1 MQPQEPNLALPSW
14 LPWATIACLAAL
26 LACASELWI
35 VEKARNRLLREENLL
50 AAAALKGAQNQ
61 LEAERILDVRELGE
75 AKASA
80 SRAGEPRIALL
91 SPPEGTRPEA
101 GSKAPAWGVVV
112 WGGRR
117 ALLEVSEATGPGS
130 YQLWLDGSGPGYPAD
145 CGTYGASSLGS
156 GGGVPVALG
165 APVAP
170 GCQFLLFAVKAGGTA
185 SLREARSAGS
195 IVLASLPYTERI
207 STR

>member
-61 LEAERILDVRELGE
+61 LEAERILDGRELGE

-80 SRAGEPRIALL
+80 SRAGELRIALL

-101 GSKAPAWGVVV
+101 GSKAPPWGVVV
-112 WGGRR
+112 WRGRQLR
-117 ALLEVSEATGPGS
+117 VQSYLPPSPTPRGFQPDDHQTQGSRIRMRDGPPGRMRRPCRRMDKSREVKG
-130 YQLWLDGSGPGYPAD
+130 
-145 CGTYGASSLGS
+145 
-156 GGGVPVALG
+156 
-165 APVAP
+165 
-170 GCQFLLFAVKAGGTA
+170 
-185 SLREARSAGS
+185 
-195 IVLASLPYTERI
+195 
-207 STR
+207 